1 MARIGSHQSP
11 WRLSREE
18 TGRISSAPPEN
29 LEPSLTMKL
38 HRPVRWVCFLFVL
51 SAAVA
56 LRAAPDFPW
65 LDELHV
71 HASANPAGFRA
82 ELAARFHV
90 GDAEV
95 QAVIAKVP
103 RPADAYLV
111 FRFGELSGRP
121 PLVVVE
127 HYHQHRGQG
136 WGVVAKELGIKPGS
150 AEFHALKAGHDLAPG
165 PARER
170 SHGKKSRDGASER
183 SSEAVDR
190 GPGNSNHGPA
200 EGRGPGEGGK
210 GKGKGKDKN

>member
-1 MARIGSHQSP
+1 
-11 WRLSREE
+11 
-18 TGRISSAPPEN
+18 
-29 LEPSLTMKL
+29 MKL
-38 HRPVRWVCFLFVL
+38 HRPLRWVCLLFAL
-51 SAAVA
+51 CAAVT
-56 LRAAPDFPW
+56 LRAAPEFPW

-71 HASANPAGFRA
+71 HASADPVGFRA

-90 GDAEV
+90 GDVDV

-136 WGVVAKELGIKPGS
+136 WGVIAQELGIKPGS
-150 AEFHALKAGHDLAPG
+150 PEFHALKAGHDLPRGRAQG
-165 PARER
+165 PDDGKGKP
-170 SHGKKSRDGASER
+170 HGKDKRAD
-183 SSEAVDR
+183 AVD
-190 GPGNSNHGPA
+190 HGPA
-200 EGRGPGEGGK
+200 DSNRGPDADRGSGGGK